1 MNSFI
6 GLYGIYFSLQYL
18 SLSDA
23 TVLTFLSPMFTAVA
37 GAVFL
42 KEHLTLKQV
51 LAGCTYPLLRNI
63 GPLVISLDSCQSGWR
78 CAHCTA
84 AFHLWLS

>member
-1 MNSFI
+1 MSAVFESTLPNLLLTTLRRFI

-23 TVLTFLSPMFTAVA
+23 TVLTFLAPMFTAVA

-42 KEHLTLKQV
+42 KEHLSLKQV
-51 LAGCTYPLLRNI
+51 LAGCT
-63 GPLVISLDSCQSGWR
+63 
-78 CAHCTA
+78 
-84 AFHLWLS
+84 